1 MKKKIKAGVIGLG
14 VGAHHA
20 KILSLHSKTDLVW
33 LCDHDKKKLKD
44 VSSKFVGAQI
54 TQNPNDIFLDPNID
68 LICIASYDEFH
79 FEQVLKALKNKKH
92 VYVEKPIC
100 LSEGELKKI
109 RKSFKKY
116 SNLHLSSNMVLR
128 TCPLFKKIK
137 NSIKS
142 NKLGKIYHLEA
153 DYLWGRRQKLI
164 SGWRTK
170 TKNYSII
177 HGAAVHMVDLAIWL
191 IEKKPLRVQA
201 LGNKISTLGTKQK
214 NNDFAVLMLEFDD
227 KTIVKISAHGG
238 CVHPHFH
245 SLRVFGT
252 NSSFIH
258 DPSGTVWINSSNQNL
273 KLKKENAEYP
283 AKSKRDKALS
293 SFLDYLVKGKT
304 KPIILKEDVFDVMS
318 ICLAAEKAVRKGKI
332 INIKYI

>member
-33 LCDHDKKKLKD
+33 LCDYDKKKLKD
-44 VSSKFVGAQI
+44 VSSKFVGVKI
-54 TQNPNDIFLDPNID
+54 TQNPNDIFLDPNLD

-79 FEQVLKALKNKKH
+79 FEHVLKALKNNKH

-100 LSEGELKKI
+100 LSEVELKKI

-116 SNLHLSSNMVLR
+116 PNLHLSSNMVLR

-164 SGWRTK
+164 SGWR
-170 TKNYSII
+170 
-177 HGAAVHMVDLAIWL
+177 
-191 IEKKPLRVQA
+191 KP
-201 LGNKISTLGTKQK
+201 GT
-214 NNDFAVLMLEFDD
+214 
-227 KTIVKISAHGG
+227 H
-238 CVHPHFH
+238 
-245 SLRVFGT
+245 
-252 NSSFIH
+252 
-258 DPSGTVWINSSNQNL
+258 
-273 KLKKENAEYP
+273 
-283 AKSKRDKALS
+283 
-293 SFLDYLVKGKT
+293 
-304 KPIILKEDVFDVMS
+304 
-318 ICLAAEKAVRKGKI
+318 
-332 INIKYI
+332 